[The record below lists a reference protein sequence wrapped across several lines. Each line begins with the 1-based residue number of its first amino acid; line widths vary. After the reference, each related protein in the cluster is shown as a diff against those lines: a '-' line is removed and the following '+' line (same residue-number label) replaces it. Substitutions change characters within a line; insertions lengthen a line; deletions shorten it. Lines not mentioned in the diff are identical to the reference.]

1 MLISL
6 QLHVNYIRD
15 GCDMINVTERAK
27 QELGR
32 LLAASVDWPGARL
45 RLIDRGQGRL
55 GLGVDIQQ
63 SNDRLIEYEGS
74 IVLIIDDGLADSL
87 THITLDVDESPDG
100 IELVI
105 CEHALEPEGQLVS
118 TT

>member
-1 MLISL
+1 
-6 QLHVNYIRD
+6 
-15 GCDMINVTERAK
+15 MINVTERAK

-32 LLAASVDWPGARL
+32 LLAASVDWPGACL
-45 RLIDRGQGRL
+45 RLMDRGQGKL

-63 SNDRLIEYEGS
+63 SNDRLIEYEDS

-105 CEHALEPEGQLVS
+105 CEKNPEPEEQLVS